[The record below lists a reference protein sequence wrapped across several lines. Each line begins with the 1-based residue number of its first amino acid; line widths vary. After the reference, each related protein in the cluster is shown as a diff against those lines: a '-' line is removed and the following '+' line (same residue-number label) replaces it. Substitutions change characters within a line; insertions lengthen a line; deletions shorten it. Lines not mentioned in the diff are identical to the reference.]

1 MVYIKSFSHI
11 YESKKTN
18 LIASDLA
25 LESAKKSMEDISA
38 DSIDAVLVATITRD
52 YVYPATACNL
62 ASKLNCHNAFAY
74 DIEADFSGFLS
85 ALKVAYAFVES
96 GRYNNILVSAV
107 ESTFICDGDDSFAD
121 GVVSALVTSQK
132 SDISIDFIDY
142 VSDGSKLNEF
152 LIPMGG
158 TVHPY
163 TKEGIENKEH
173 FIRINNKDIF
183 EISAKE
189 AGAYALEILNKNNIN
204 PSIII
209 PSLGGEKC
217 YNAFVS
223 SLGNFSD
230 KVYSKMKDSKSAIGA
245 SSGINFSM
253 ALADGSTKK
262 GDKIAVCSYGFGYSK
277 SLAVFSYN

>member
-11 YESKKTN
+11 YENKKTN

-25 LESAKKSMEDISA
+25 LESAKKSIENISA

-62 ASKLNCHNAFAY
+62 ASKLNCNNAFAY

-85 ALKVAYAFVES
+85 ALKSAYAFVES

-107 ESTFICDGDDSFAD
+107 ESTFMCDGDDSFAD
-121 GVVSALVTSQK
+121 GVASVLVTSEK

-163 TKEGIENKEH
+163 TKEGIQNKEH
-173 FIRINNKDIF
+173 FIHIKNKDIF

-189 AGAYALEILNKNNIN
+189 AGIYALEILNKNNIN

-223 SLGNFSD
+223 SLGEFSD
-230 KVYSKMKDSKSAIGA
+230 KVYSKMKDFKSAIGA

-253 ALADGSTKK
+253 ALADGAIKK